1 MSRGLETF
9 TVTRT
14 SCCRVRLDCIILPF
28 PFSHSPIPIPSFPI
42 LPYPVHTIS
51 NLIWHSILF
60 FILSYMCCFALFVCL
75 TLLAS
80 FFLPSHLQLKKH
92 VFPYSHVSIPL
103 NFEGV
108 ADAKNLQPMYSRLHT
123 AIRKYDDKHIIFFE
137 PTVIISNVS

>member
-28 PFSHSPIPIPSFPI
+28 SHSPIPILSFPI
-42 LPYPVHTIS
+42 PIP
-51 NLIWHSILF
+51 
-60 FILSYMCCFALFVCL
+60 
-75 TLLAS
+75 
-80 FFLPSHLQLKKH
+80 
-92 VFPYSHVSIPL
+92 FPYSHVSIPL

-137 PTVIISNVS
+137 PTVMISSVS